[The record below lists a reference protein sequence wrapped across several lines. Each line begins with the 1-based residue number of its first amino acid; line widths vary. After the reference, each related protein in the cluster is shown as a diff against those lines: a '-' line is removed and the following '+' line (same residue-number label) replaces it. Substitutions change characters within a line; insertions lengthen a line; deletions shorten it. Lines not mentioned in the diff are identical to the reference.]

1 MIQNMALHEDI
12 KASLKDALK
21 AKDEVR
27 LRTVRSIITA
37 LTNELVATGKTPQDL
52 LDDEAVLSVIKRLAK
67 QRKES
72 ITQFEAADRQDLADT
87 EKEEL
92 VVLEAY
98 LPQLMSQEEIEPIA
112 KAKLEE
118 LGITDLSASD
128 AQAGKSKMGMAIG
141 ALMKELG
148 GKADGGDVKA
158 VVEKLL
164 S

>member
-1 MIQNMALHEDI
+1 MSLHSDI
-12 KASLKDALK
+12 KGELKEALK

-27 LRTVRSIITA
+27 LRTVRGMLTA
-37 LTNELVATGKTPQDL
+37 FTNELVATGKKPQDE
-52 LDDEAVLSVIKRLAK
+52 LDDTAVLGVIKRLAK

-72 ITQFEAADRQDLADT
+72 IVQFDAAGRQDLSDP
-87 EKEEL
+87 EKAEL
-92 VVLEAY
+92 VVLEGY

-112 KAKLEE
+112 KAKLAEM
-118 LGITDLSASD
+118 GVTD
-128 AQAGKSKMGMAIG
+128 KSKIGVAIG

-164 S
+164 QN

>member
-1 MIQNMALHEDI
+1 MTLHETI
-12 KASLKDALK
+12 RGELKDALK
-21 AKDEVR
+21 AKEAVR
-27 LRTVRSIITA
+27 LRTIRSILTA

-72 ITQFEAADRQDLADT
+72 IVQFDAAGREELSKV
-87 EKEEL
+87 EKDEL

-98 LPQLMSQEEIEPIA
+98 LPKLMSQEEIEPIA

-118 LGITDLSASD
+118 LGVSD
-128 AQAGKSKMGMAIG
+128 KSKMGIAIG
-141 ALMKELG
+141 SLMKDLQ

-158 VVEKLL
+158 VIEKLL
-164 S
+164 A